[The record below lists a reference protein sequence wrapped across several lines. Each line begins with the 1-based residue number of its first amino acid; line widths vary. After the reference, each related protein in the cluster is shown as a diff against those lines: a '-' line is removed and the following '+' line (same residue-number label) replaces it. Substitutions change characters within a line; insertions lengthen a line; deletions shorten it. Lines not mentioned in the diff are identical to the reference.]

1 MASKSRETEYHLRQ
15 FIEPHEV
22 PEAVV
27 QLEKEGYP
35 TILKG
40 PPGHG
45 KTYAAKKAVVEIS
58 RRHNDGEPMPIV
70 NCNSGGRPGV
80 GEYGMQIFNATGYD
94 PEDFAMP
101 AIGDHTYDR
110 YVTTALPGADASWT
124 QGMDRKDIR
133 CTVIAEEM
141 GKKPENFKIWSELF
155 NERTLGT
162 NYEVPP
168 NVYFIGTTNNAED
181 GAGAFSMHSDLVRR
195 ACSLEV
201 RATAGGFL
209 KHHEGQLHA
218 SVQTV
223 VKYVGDQF
231 LFTQDDEAS
240 GKPFCTPATVFQ
252 ASNLLNAG
260 LDMDSPVSEAMMLGI
275 LGYRGTAELFAVHN
289 AGKKFG
295 DLTEMLKDPD
305 KYSDKIDTLRNDTS
319 PNGRVMLCSIICMLV
334 ARLDKKRST
343 YHSLGGASQ
352 INNIIKFVN
361 RIDQEASVACVS
373 AALAL
378 NEDIKTE
385 TEFVRHYAHNQDF
398 YF

>member
-1 MASKSRETEYHLRQ
+1 MKEAEYHLRQ
-15 FIEPHEV
+15 FIEPSEV
-22 PEAVV
+22 PEATV
-27 QLEKEGYP
+27 QLEMEGYP
-35 TILKG
+35 VILSG
-40 PPGHG
+40 PPGMG
-45 KTYAAKKAVVEIS
+45 KTLAAKKAVIEIS

-101 AIGDHTYDR
+101 AIGDRTYDR

-124 QGMDRKDIR
+124 KDVEWADIR

-162 NYEVPP
+162 NYQVPP
-168 NVYFIGTTNNAED
+168 HSYFIGTTNGADD
-181 GAGAFSMHSDLVRR
+181 GAGAFAMHSDLIRR
-195 ACSLEV
+195 ACILQV
-201 RATAGGFL
+201 RATVKGFL
-209 KHHEGQLHA
+209 KYHKGELHPLV
-218 SVQTV
+218 SSIL
-223 VKYVGDQF
+223 KYQGDQF

-240 GKPFCTPATVFQ
+240 GKPFCTPSTVFQ
-252 ASNLLNAG
+252 ASNLLNTG
-260 LDMDSPVSEAMMLGI
+260 LDMDSPISEAMMLGI
-275 LGYRGTAELFAVHN
+275 IGFRGTAELFATYR
-289 AGKKFG
+289 AGKDFG
-295 DLTEMLKDPD
+295 DLDEMLADPD
-305 KYSDKIDTLRNDTS
+305 KYSDKIDQLRNDMT
-319 PNGRVMLCSIICMLV
+319 PNGKTMLCSVICMLV
-334 ARLDKKRST
+334 SRLDKKRST
-343 YHSLGGASQ
+343 YQALGGAGQ

-378 NEDIKTE
+378 NEDIQKE
-385 TEFVRHYAHNQDF
+385 EEFIRHYAQNQDF

>member
-1 MASKSRETEYHLRQ
+1 MKEAEYHLRQ
-15 FIEPHEV
+15 TVEPGEV
-22 PEAVV
+22 PEIAV

-35 TILKG
+35 VILAG

-45 KTYAAKKAVVEIS
+45 KTAAARAAIPEIS
-58 RRHNDGEPMPIV
+58 RRYNDGEPMPIV
-70 NCNSGGRPGV
+70 NCNSGRRPGV

-101 AIGDHTYDR
+101 AIGDRTYDR

-124 QGMDRKDIR
+124 QGIDRKDVR

-168 NVYFIGTTNNAED
+168 LTYFIGTTNNADD
-181 GAGAFSMHSDLVRR
+181 GAGAFAMHSDLVRR
-195 ACSLEV
+195 ACTLQV
-201 RATAGGFL
+201 RGTTKGFL
-209 KHHEGQLHA
+209 EHHTGELHPLI
-218 SVQTV
+218 QTLL
-223 VKYVGDQF
+223 KYQGDSF

-240 GKPFCTPATVFQ
+240 GKPFCAPSTVFQ
-252 ASNLLNAG
+252 TSNLLNGG
-260 LDMDSPVSEAMMLGI
+260 LDMDSPISEAMVLGI
-275 LGYRGTAELFAVHN
+275 IGFRGTAELFATYR
-289 AGKKFG
+289 AGFKFG
-295 DLTEMLKDPD
+295 DLDEMLADPD
-305 KYSDKIDTLRNDTS
+305 KHSDKIDKLRNDTS
-319 PNGRVMLCSIICMLV
+319 HNGRQLLCSIICMLV
-334 ARLDKKRST
+334 SRLDKKRST
-343 YHSLGGASQ
+343 YKKLGGASQ

-378 NEDIKTE
+378 NDDIRKE
-385 TEFVRHYAHNQDF
+385 EEFVNHYAKNQDF

>member
-1 MASKSRETEYHLRQ
+1 MREEEYHLRQ
-15 FIEPHEV
+15 FMEPSEV
-22 PEAVV
+22 PEAAV

-35 TILKG
+35 IILSG
-40 PPGHG
+40 PPGMG
-45 KTYAAKKAVVEIS
+45 KTLAAKKAVIEIS

-70 NCNSGGRPGV
+70 DCNSGGRPGV

-101 AIGDHTYDR
+101 AIGDRTYDR

-124 QGMDRKDIR
+124 KYVEWADIR

-162 NYEVPP
+162 GYQVPP
-168 NVYFIGTTNNAED
+168 LTYFIGTTNGADD
-181 GAGAFSMHSDLVRR
+181 GAGAFAMHSDLIRR
-195 ACSLEV
+195 ACILQI
-201 RATAGGFL
+201 RATVKGFL
-209 KHHEGQLHA
+209 KHHKGELHPLI
-218 SVQTV
+218 SSIL
-223 VKYVGDQF
+223 KYQGDQF
-231 LFTQDDEAS
+231 LFTQNDEAS
-240 GKPFCTPATVFQ
+240 GKPFCTPSTVFQ

-260 LDMDSPVSEAMMLGI
+260 LDMDSPISEAMMLGI
-275 LGYRGTAELFAVHN
+275 IGFRGTAELFATYR
-289 AGKKFG
+289 AGKDFG
-295 DLTEMLKDPD
+295 DLDEMLADPD
-305 KYSDKIDTLRNDTS
+305 KYSDKIDQLRNDTTH
-319 PNGRVMLCSIICMLV
+319 NGKTMLCSIICMLV
-334 ARLDKKRST
+334 SRLDKKRST
-343 YHSLGGASQ
+343 YQSLGGAGQ

-378 NEDIKTE
+378 NRDIQKE
-385 TEFVRHYAHNQDF
+385 EEFVRHYAQNQDF

>member
-1 MASKSRETEYHLRQ
+1 MNESEYHLRQ
-15 FIEPHEV
+15 FVEPSEA

-35 TILKG
+35 VIFAG

-45 KTYAAKKAVVEIS
+45 KTWAAKKAVIEIS
-58 RRHNDGEPMPIV
+58 RRYNDGEPMPIV
-70 NCNSGGRPGV
+70 NCNSGRRPGV
-80 GEYGMQIFNATGYD
+80 GEYGMQIFNATGFD

-110 YVTTALPGADASWT
+110 YVTTALPGADATWT
-124 QGMDRKDIR
+124 KNVKWEDIK

-168 NVYFIGTTNNAED
+168 HGYFIGTTNNADD
-181 GAGAFSMHSDLVRR
+181 GAGAFAMHSDLARR
-195 ACSLEV
+195 ACTLQV
-201 RATAGGFL
+201 RSTAEGFL
-209 KHHEGQLHA
+209 KLHKGELHPLI
-218 SVQTV
+218 QTIL
-223 VKYVGDQF
+223 KYQGDTF
-231 LFTQDDEAS
+231 LFTQSNEAS
-240 GKPFCTPATVFQ
+240 GKPFCTPSTVFRT
-252 ASNLLNAG
+252 SNLMRRG
-260 LDMDSPVSEAMMLGI
+260 FDMDSPLSEAIVLGMI
-275 LGYRGTAELFAVHN
+275 GSRGTAELFAMYR
-289 AGKKFG
+289 AGFKFG
-295 DLTEMLKDPD
+295 DLDEMLADPD
-305 KYSDKIDTLRNDTS
+305 KHRDKIDTLRNDTS
-319 PNGRVMLCSIICMLV
+319 HNGRQMLCSIICMLV
-334 ARLDKKRST
+334 SRLDKKRST
-343 YHSLGGASQ
+343 YQSLGGASQ

-378 NEDIKTE
+378 NKDIEKE
-385 TEFVRHYAHNQDF
+385 EEFVRHYAENQDF